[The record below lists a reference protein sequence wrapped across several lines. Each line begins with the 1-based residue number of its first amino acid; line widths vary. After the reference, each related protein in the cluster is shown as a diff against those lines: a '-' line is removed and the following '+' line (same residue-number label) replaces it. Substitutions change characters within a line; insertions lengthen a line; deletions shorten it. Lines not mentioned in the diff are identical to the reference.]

1 MSFFSRKKSADEVK
15 ELPELPELPD
25 FPKTEAGL
33 PPLHIS
39 QEEREEPSMP
49 ALKHAL
55 TQEIESDEQGQQDF
69 RVREFNPSQIKQFT
83 REPRDSSTEPI
94 FVRID
99 KYQESKE
106 NLQEV
111 KRKILEIESLLRDIK
126 DIKAREDSQLHGWD
140 SDIQEAKA
148 KLDKIDK
155 IMFQKM

>member
-1 MSFFSRKKSADEVK
+1 MSFFSRKKSAE
-15 ELPELPELPD
+15 ELPELPELPKLPE
-25 FPKTEAGL
+25 FPAVSKAKTEL
-33 PPLHIS
+33 PPLPS
-39 QEEREEPSMP
+39 FPEEQEEITNRVV
-49 ALKHAL
+49 KYAL
-55 TQEIESDEQGQQDF
+55 TQEIEPDELESQISE
-69 RVREFNPSQIKQFT
+69 VKVPSIKQFT
-83 REPRDSSTEPI
+83 REPRETSLEPI

-99 KYQESKE
+99 RYQESKE

-126 DIKAREDSQLHGWD
+126 DIKSREDSQLQEWD

>member
-1 MSFFSRKKSADEVK
+1 MSFFNRKKSTE
-15 ELPELPELPD
+15 EPPELPELPRLPD
-25 FPKTEAGL
+25 FPTLSKAKIGL
-33 PPLHIS
+33 PPPPS
-39 QEEREEPSMP
+39 FPEE
-49 ALKHAL
+49 ATNQLVQHAL
-55 TQEIESDEQGQQDF
+55 TQEIESDEPAGYQISE
-69 RVREFNPSQIKQFT
+69 VRLPQIKQFT
-83 REPRDSSTEPI
+83 REPRETNNEPI

-126 DIKAREDSQLHGWD
+126 EIKSREDSQLREWD